1 MPDRPEEGQQRVA
14 CPLRFTLRTAR
25 VDVSRGSPTLR
36 PSMQRNVGFGEQA
49 DKRHALRQEAM
60 AEHPKHFGASRR
72 RRLPQPLFQY
82 GKIVQLGRFAVEQV
96 EQAVGAERG
105 WIHGRRGGE
114 DDSGDGDRVEGD
126 SDNATMVRRQ
136 KGGDGKDVAVANT
149 RRRRCVQWHFAD
161 YGQPPKS

>member
-1 MPDRPEEGQQRVA
+1 
-14 CPLRFTLRTAR
+14 
-25 VDVSRGSPTLR
+25 
-36 PSMQRNVGFGEQA
+36 MQRNVGFGEQA

-114 DDSGDGDRVEGD
+114 DDSGDGDRVEVD
-126 SDNATMVRRQ
+126 SDNAATVMAWRWRIRDDGDASGGISRTMDNRR
-136 KGGDGKDVAVANT
+136 NHET
-149 RRRRCVQWHFAD
+149 
-161 YGQPPKS
+161 ST